1 MPQVGRLLI
10 FKIQPKICK
19 LQLVHEIDIN
29 GSVQQV
35 NTLLNNSKYIVLAIN
50 NRIDLYQFN
59 LKLGDKFE
67 FIICDSKIAGT
78 FLQVVKTINNQII
91 VGDIMKGVMI
101 FDVKEHRNNK
111 VVLMEGPSSP
121 HSNIWVN
128 DILVLSENRILVV
141 DKE

>member
-1 MPQVGRLLI
+1 
-10 FKIQPKICK
+10 
-19 LQLVHEIDIN
+19 
-29 GSVQQV
+29 
-35 NTLLNNSKYIVLAIN
+35 
-50 NRIDLYQFN
+50 

-128 DILVLSENRILVV
+128 DILILSDNRILVV